1 MKGNNEDTK
10 EGTVEVKIKQLHYE
24 STPNPNIV
32 ITLDI
37 EITNTKKT
45 ITINPSM
52 NNSTDKAYDIN
63 ESVLFTPISSYD
75 NKITSTLTLNNKK
88 THTQKARVSEI
99 IHSPLS
105 PSTKYPFTLSTSFS
119 FPEDKNTFTID
130 IIRYTTLVQNKAYKT
145 NEAFSGLFPSANNR
159 SAFMHMKKTGM

>member
-75 NKITSTLTLNNKK
+75 NKITSTLT
-88 THTQKARVSEI
+88 
-99 IHSPLS
+99 
-105 PSTKYPFTLSTSFS
+105 
-119 FPEDKNTFTID
+119 
-130 IIRYTTLVQNKAYKT
+130 
-145 NEAFSGLFPSANNR
+145 
-159 SAFMHMKKTGM
+159 